1 MFSLVLNDEPNGLG
15 PMIRRWDGRPQ
26 KLALGFTS
34 CVGKCTGRVPDEVS
48 GAICYGEVPA
58 RRAAYATTFRR
69 RPARRSGRW
78 PVALRVFSSGTDTRR
93 SRKAHRYG
101 RGNLG
106 GRGFLVGRAGCRTGV
121 GFRTLEVLR
130 RRERQRVS

>member
-48 GAICYGEVPA
+48 GAICYGESLLGELRTPLPSGDGPQEEADVG
-58 RRAAYATTFRR
+58 
-69 RPARRSGRW
+69 RS
-78 PVALRVFSSGTDTRR
+78 LCESSRQVRIPGGAERHIDTDAKTL
-93 SRKAHRYG
+93 ADE
-101 RGNLG
+101 
-106 GRGFLVGRAGCRTGV
+106 GFL
-121 GFRTLEVLR
+121 
-130 RRERQRVS
+130 